1 MRTVGEGALYAAS
14 GERPY
19 ATHWIAY
26 ACNVLMELHDPCA
39 QSTPPLAA

>member
-19 ATHWIAY
+19 ATHWIGY
-26 ACNVLMELHDPCA
+26 L
-39 QSTPPLAA
+39 